1 MRCPRCR
8 AEMMRWRN
16 SFYGVG
22 LAVHEFAYDCPEC
35 GYLQFAP
42 PTSEEEAEDQ
52 PQAPE
57 HRSGLSRVLQ
67 LIGGRR

>member
-1 MRCPRCR
+1 M
-8 AEMMRWRN
+8 
-16 SFYGVG
+16 
-22 LAVHEFAYDCPEC
+22 HEFAYDCPEC